1 MKHIRLTAVALAIAV
16 SACLAMPGWAQ
27 SGSGSTQTPQEILK
41 SLNYRHGHIDIHN
54 GTASLD
60 LPASYSY
67 LDPTDAETFLTKI
80 YQNPPS
86 KNGPDQDGLILPDN
100 IDPLSADGWAV
111 VVSYDDTGHV
121 SDSDASSANY
131 AELLKTM
138 QQRAEDSNPER
149 QKAGY
154 DTIHLIGWA
163 EPPHYDSASKTVYWA
178 EQFKFGNSTTDTLN
192 YKIRILGREGV
203 LELNVVDS
211 IDHLSRIRTLTPA
224 LLTMA
229 SFNSGKTYADY
240 NSGTDH
246 TAEYGIAGLIAGGI
260 LVKAGFFKVLLAGIA
275 ALWKPI
281 AIGAVAVFGG
291 IARFFRRGPR
301 IRPGA

>member
-1 MKHIRLTAVALAIAV
+1 MKHFRLVAAVFTVAV
-16 SACLAMPGWAQ
+16 CACLAMPGWAQ
-27 SGSGSTQTPQEILK
+27 TPQEILK
-41 SLNYRHGHIDIHN
+41 SLTYRHGHIDIHN

-60 LPASYSY
+60 LPSGYSY
-67 LDPTDAETFLTKI
+67 LDPKDAETFLTRI
-80 YQNPPS
+80 YGNPPS
-86 KNGPDQDGLILPDN
+86 KNGPDTDGLILPDT

-121 SDSDASSANY
+121 SDSDAAGTNY
-131 AELLKTM
+131 DDLLKTM
-138 QQRAEDSNPER
+138 QQRAKDSNPER

-154 DTIHLIGWA
+154 ETIQLIGWA
-163 EPPHYDSASKTVYWA
+163 EPPRYDSAAKTVYWA
-178 EQFKFGNSTTDTLN
+178 EQFKFGNNTTDTLN

-211 IDHLSRIRTLTPA
+211 INHLSRIRSLTPA

-281 AIGAVAVFGG
+281 AIGAVAVLGG

-301 IRPGA
+301 IKTDA

>member
-1 MKHIRLTAVALAIAV
+1 MKHIRFAAAALAIAAFA
-16 SACLAMPGWAQ
+16 SLAMPGWAQ
-27 SGSGSTQTPQEILK
+27 SGTEQQIFK
-41 SLNYRHGHIDIHN
+41 SLTLRHGHIDLPN
-54 GTASLD
+54 GVASLD
-60 LPASYSY
+60 LPAGYAY
-67 LDPTDAETFLTKI
+67 LDRDDAETFLTKI
-80 YQNPPS
+80 YHNPPAAG
-86 KNGPDQDGLILPDN
+86 GPRSDGMLLPDGV
-100 IDPLSADGWAV
+100 DPLSEDSWAV
-111 VVSYDDTGHV
+111 VIKYNDAGHV
-121 SDSDASSANY
+121 SDDDAASTDFSALLSD
-131 AELLKTM
+131 M
-138 QQRAEDSNPER
+138 QKQTEDANPER
-149 QKAGY
+149 QKNGY
-154 DTIHLIGWA
+154 EPVHLVGWA
-163 EPPHYDSASKTVYWA
+163 EPPHYDSHSKVAYWA
-178 EQFKFGNSTTDTLN
+178 LQLKFGNETIDTLN
-192 YKIRILGREGV
+192 YRIRVLGREGV

-281 AIGAVAVFGG
+281 AIGAVAILGG

-301 IRPGA
+301 IKTGS